1 VITPEIAAFVHQ
13 QRLGFHATVCA
24 DGTPNLSPKGT
35 TAVYDQDHLMFAELR
50 SPQTLANLEANP
62 SIEVNMVDPI
72 VRKGWRFKG
81 TASVRRESEI
91 RERALEIYE
100 REGYTVYPERIGA
113 IVLIRVESVREL
125 TSPAYDDG
133 SSEQDVAGW
142 WAERYAEQARRW
154 LPQGD

>member
-1 VITPEIAAFVHQ
+1 MITPEIAAFVHR

-50 SPQTLANLEANP
+50 SPQTLANLETNP

-81 TASVRRESEI
+81 KAAVRRESDV
-91 RERALEIYE
+91 REQALEIYE

-133 SSEQDVAGW
+133 SSEQDVAAW
-142 WAERYAEQARRW
+142 WAERYAQQARRW
-154 LPQGD
+154 L

>member
-35 TAVYDQDHLMFAELR
+35 TAVYDPEHLMFAELR

-81 TASVRRESEI
+81 TATVRRESEV

-113 IVLIRVESVREL
+113 IVLIRVESVTEL

-154 LPQGD
+154 L

>member
-1 VITPEIAAFVHQ
+1 MGRITPEIAAFVHE

-35 TAVYDQDHLMFAELR
+35 TAVYDSEHLMFAELR
-50 SPQTLANLEANP
+50 SPQTLANLARNP
-62 SIEVNMVDPI
+62 TIEVNMVDPI

-81 TASVRRESEI
+81 TAEVRLDPET
-91 RERALEIYE
+91 RERALERYE

-133 SSEQDVAGW
+133 SSEQDVARW
-142 WAERYAEQARRW
+142 WAERYAEHARRW
-154 LPQGD
+154 L

>member
-1 VITPEIAAFVHQ
+1 MITPEIAAFVHE

-35 TAVYDQDHLMFAELR
+35 TAVYDSEHLMFAELR

-62 SIEVNMVDPI
+62 AIEVNMVDPI

-81 TASVRRESEI
+81 TAEVRRDPET
-91 RERALEIYE
+91 RERALAIYE

-113 IVLIRVESVREL
+113 IVLIKVESVSEL

-142 WAERYAEQARRW
+142 WAERYTKQAERW
-154 LPQGD
+154 LRD